1 MSTRTILLGLSLVLS
16 LVPRPAAAA
25 IEDAA
30 TLKKVVADSAK
41 KYSELYAANDAAG
54 LAALFTPEAEYVDS
68 SGVVFHGRAAIQA
81 EFAASFEAG
90 VKGKLEI
97 TVTSIRPIAD
107 GLIVEEGAT
116 TFRPTGD
123 GQVSQSRYVALHSRA
138 ADGTWLM
145 AAVRE
150 LSPPELSPQ
159 EQLKA
164 LSWLAGEWR
173 EEIAGSV
180 VKTSWK
186 KSDDG
191 VAMLGQFTTK
201 DASGATRSGS
211 HRIGWDPERKQ
222 FRSWI
227 FDSTGGFLDG
237 WWTPNLDGTWTV
249 QLHGTDDEGV
259 RISGAITYSRDGNGD
274 RLTIAQTNR
283 TRGGIGLPPDSHKVV
298 RQPPAPAQP
307 PK

>member
-1 MSTRTILLGLSLVLS
+1 MSTRSLLVGLSLVLLFAS
-16 LVPRPAAAA
+16 RPAVAAV
-25 IEDAA
+25 EDAA
-30 TLKKVVADSAK
+30 TLKKVVAESAK
-41 KYSELYAANDAAG
+41 KYEEAFAASDAVA
-54 LAALFTPEAEYVDS
+54 LAALFTPEAEYVDA
-68 SGVVFHGRAAIQA
+68 SGVIFHGRAAIQA

-97 TVTSIRPIAD
+97 AVTSIRPIAD
-107 GLIVEEGAT
+107 GVVVEEGAT

-123 GQVSQSRYVALHSRA
+123 GQVSQSRYVALHVRGA
-138 ADGTWLM
+138 EGGWLL

-159 EQLKA
+159 EQLKSLA
-164 LSWLAGEWR
+164 WLAGDWR
-173 EEIAGSV
+173 EEVAGSV
-180 VKTSWK
+180 VKTSWR

-191 VAMLGQFTTK
+191 VALLGQFTMK
-201 DASGATRSGS
+201 DARGETRSGT

-227 FDSTGGFLDG
+227 FESTGGFLEG

-259 RISGAITYSRDGNGD
+259 RISGAITYSREGAD
-274 RLTIAQTNR
+274 RLTIAQTSR
-283 TRGGIGLPPDSHKVV
+283 TRGGIGLPPEAHKVV
-298 RQPPAPAQP
+298 RQPPAAIQP

>member
-1 MSTRTILLGLSLVLS
+1 MSTRSLLLGLSLVLS
-16 LVPRPAAAA
+16 FVPRPAEAA

-30 TLKKVVADSAK
+30 TLKKIVAESTK
-41 KYSELYAANDAAG
+41 KYAELYGAGDAAG

-68 SGVVFHGRAAIQA
+68 SGVIFHGRAAIQA
-81 EFAASFEAG
+81 EFTASFEAG

-107 GLIVEEGAT
+107 GLVVEEGAT
-116 TFRPTGD
+116 TFRPEGD
-123 GQVSQSRYVALHSRA
+123 GQVSQSRYVALHTRGA
-138 ADGTWLM
+138 EGGWLL

-173 EEIAGSV
+173 EEIDGSV

-191 VAMLGQFTTK
+191 VAMLGQFTMK

-227 FDSTGGFLDG
+227 FDSTGGFADG

-249 QLHGTDDEGV
+249 QLHGTDAEGV
-259 RISGAITYSRDGNGD
+259 RISGAITYSRDGDN

-283 TRGGIGLPPDSHKVV
+283 TRGGIGLPAVSHKVV
-298 RQPPAPAQP
+298 RQPPAAVQP